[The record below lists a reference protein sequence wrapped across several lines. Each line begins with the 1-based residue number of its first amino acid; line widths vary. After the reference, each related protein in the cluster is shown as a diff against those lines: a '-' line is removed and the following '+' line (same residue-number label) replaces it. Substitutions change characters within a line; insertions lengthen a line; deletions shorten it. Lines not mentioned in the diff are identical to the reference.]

1 MLVCVS
7 ANPAIDRRLQLESI
21 AVGGVNRACGTANCL
36 ADSPGMVDPLEVE
49 RVFPQV
55 SVEPLQTDWRAVKA
69 GGGAR

>member
-21 AVGGVNRACGTANCL
+21 AVSEVNRACGTANCL
-36 ADSPGMVDPLEVE
+36 AESPGMVDTLVVD
-49 RVFPQV
+49 RIFLQV
-55 SVEPLQTDWRAVKA
+55 SVDPLQTDWREVKT